1 MAKKAVDDVLGIN
14 IPQAPEM
21 SVAAPASPT
30 DAAATNNANDEAASA
45 TAKKRLEEEKLRRG
59 RSALRVD
66 STSQT
71 GGAGVT
77 IAK

>member
-21 SVAAPASPT
+21 SVAAPAAPT